1 MRPSSTRPPRLLRAA
16 LGALLAACSPE
27 RPTDSAL
34 SAPDFARDL
43 PPGTHLQYGP
53 PISLGEG
60 KVRTYVVLDEKAG
73 RRPIELGVA
82 IDARTMEGRLPDE
95 MLQFPM
101 PLPAQAPEPY
111 RFVLFDW
118 NPEGHHPPEI
128 YGLPHFDFHFYW
140 TPHAEVAAI
149 TPAAPDFAAKANAP
163 IDPAFVP
170 ERYFVA
176 KPPEGDLAS
185 VAVPGMGV
193 HWNDV
198 LAPELQAMLGDFDA
212 HEPFTK
218 TFIYGSWD
226 GRFTFAEPM
235 ITREYLLRRTS
246 EVIPV
251 PKPQRYAQ
259 PGWYPAAYRIYH
271 DAQKQEY
278 RVAIMDFAWHD

>member
-1 MRPSSTRPPRLLRAA
+1 MNRSSPRSPLLLVAA
-16 LGALLAACSPE
+16 LVALQAACSSE
-27 RPTDSAL
+27 RPTSMDAGAPSA
-34 SAPDFARDL
+34 ARGL

-53 PISLGEG
+53 PIPLGEG

-73 RRPIELGVA
+73 RRPIEIGVA
-82 IDARTMEGRLPDE
+82 IDARTIEGRLPDE
-95 MLQFPM
+95 MLQIPM
-101 PLPAQAPEPY
+101 QLPAQAPEPY

-118 NPEGHHPPEI
+118 NPEGHPPPEV

-140 TPHAEVAAI
+140 TSHAEVAAI
-149 TPAAPDFAAKANAP
+149 TPADPDFAAKANAP
-163 IDPAFVP
+163 IAADFVP
-170 ERYFVA
+170 EFYFVP
-176 KPPEGDLAS
+176 KPPHEDVAS

-198 LAPELQAMLGDFDA
+198 RTPELQAMLGNLDA

-226 GRFTFAEPM
+226 GRMTFAEPM

-251 PKPQRYAQ
+251 PKPERYPQ
-259 PGWYPAAYRIYH
+259 PGWYPAAYRIHY
-271 DAQKQEY
+271 DAQKREY
-278 RVAIMDFAWHD
+278 RVAIVDFAWHE